1 MRPIQIIVFCL
12 CMCSLNLYAQVSVT
26 GTVNDN
32 TGESLP
38 GVSILAKDGDR
49 TFGTTTDINGRYE
62 IKVNQGATLEFSF
75 IGFTKQKVKVGTN
88 NVINITLEPEN
99 EMLDEVVI
107 VGQGTQKKVSVTGAI
122 ATVKGA
128 TLKAPSSSLTSSL
141 AGKLAGVVSM
151 VNSGEPGS
159 TSA

>member
-12 CMCSLNLYAQVSVT
+12 YMCSLNLYAQVSVT

-49 TFGTTTDINGRYE
+49 TFGSTTDINGRYE

-75 IGFTKQKVKVGTN
+75 IGFAKQKVKVGTKGRYCFLS
-88 NVINITLEPEN
+88 VFPFLCSLSKTVAPHTLQPCFFN
-99 EMLDEVVI
+99 
-107 VGQGTQKKVSVTGAI
+107 
-122 ATVKGA
+122 
-128 TLKAPSSSLTSSL
+128 SL
-141 AGKLAGVVSM
+141 M
-151 VNSGEPGS
+151 V
-159 TSA
+159 